1 MPEVDQNLA
10 VEEFLAGGSDAA
22 WAAIYAAQAVS
33 PLYLD
38 DNTQQFGSDIYERML
53 KDTEVASAFETFT
66 LAVCADGVRISPA
79 PGGDSKDEA
88 DKRNVYAKWVED
100 AITAGEID
108 LSDVALELMDAAA
121 YGSRVAEIV
130 LQPGMGDFA
139 GKLIPKSLKVKS
151 AKHMEY
157 VLARDGSLV
166 GIRPT
171 QPIGAEQ
178 AQALAESDET
188 KVETWNNV
196 IPRWKFIVHTFRP
209 KENDVL
215 GRSILR
221 PAYTPWFIKTQLLP
235 EFFRFLKLFAGGS
248 VVGKLPKPV
257 DDPAATNPLEQV
269 FDENGQPVISDGK
282 QVFTPKAKK
291 LLEQLIAWKN
301 AYALVVPGGTEI
313 DLMTPDSDGQ
323 AFQHAFDYFGRQI
336 HEAILGTSQATKEA
350 QHESRS
356 SKSVGQDVMGLR
368 VANARRKLG
377 NAMKSLSRLLVWVN
391 FGESETAFA
400 PNFSLSKLEQQDRF
414 TAMTA
419 YSDGYAKGFIK
430 LEQLPALYDELGLP
444 PVDIEVLREEVE
456 MNRVQ
461 AGELGRLVNP

>member
-1 MPEVDQNLA
+1 MLVVDQNLA
-10 VEEFLAGGSDAA
+10 VEEFLAGGTDLT
-22 WAAIYAAQAVS
+22 WAAIYAVQSVS
-33 PLYLD
+33 PLFLD
-38 DNTQQFGSDIYERML
+38 DNTQQFGADIYERML
-53 KDTEVASAFETFT
+53 KDTEVSSAFDTFA

-79 PGGDSKDEA
+79 PGGDPKDEA
-88 DKRNVYAKWVED
+88 DKRNVYAKWVEN

-121 YGSRVAEIV
+121 FGSRVAEIV
-130 LQPGMGDFA
+130 LQPGSGDLA

-157 VLARDGSLV
+157 VIGRDGALV

-171 QPIGAEQ
+171 QPLGNDQ

-188 KVETWNNV
+188 QVDMWNNV
-196 IPRWKFIVHTFRP
+196 IPKWKFIVHTFRP

-257 DDPAATNPLEQV
+257 DDPAGAQPLEQV
-269 FDENGQPVISDGK
+269 FGEDGQPLLKDDK
-282 QVFTPKAKK
+282 PVFTPKAQK
-291 LLEQLIAWKN
+291 LLNQLIAWKN

-313 DLMTPDSDGQ
+313 DLMSPESDGQ
-323 AFQHAFDYFGRQI
+323 AFAHAFEYFGRQI

-356 SKSVGQDVMGLR
+356 SKAVGQDVLGLR
-368 VANARRKLG
+368 VANARRRLG
-377 NAMKSLSRLLVWVN
+377 NAMKSLSRLLVSVN
-391 FGESETAFA
+391 FGDSEVPYA

-414 TAMTA
+414 VAMTA

-430 LEQLPALYDELGLP
+430 LDQLPALYDELGLP